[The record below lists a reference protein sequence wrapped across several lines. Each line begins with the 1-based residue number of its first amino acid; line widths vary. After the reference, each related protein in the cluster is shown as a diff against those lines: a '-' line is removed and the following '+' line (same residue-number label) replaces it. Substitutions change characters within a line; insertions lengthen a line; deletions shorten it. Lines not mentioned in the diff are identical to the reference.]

1 MWRLEYRL
9 VSPIPARRHLET
21 TVSPTAVPTRIT
33 IDFRDAL
40 HPSRSWI
47 LGLDAELDGRV
58 ELIAFGSRPGMRPD
72 RVALRPL
79 TQRRPSASSASS
91 ASSLSSASSA
101 DCACP
106 DFCERDHAN
115 E

>member
-1 MWRLEYRL
+1 M
-9 VSPIPARRHLET
+9 
-21 TVSPTAVPTRIT
+21 SPTAVPTRIT
-33 IDFRDAL
+33 IDFRDSV

-47 LGLDAELDGRV
+47 LGLSTEPDDRVDLLAFEGDA
-58 ELIAFGSRPGMRPD
+58 AAAGMRPS
-72 RVALRPL
+72 LRPL
-79 TQRRPSASSASS
+79 PRRRPTA
-91 ASSLSSASSA
+91 LLA

>member
-1 MWRLEYRL
+1 M
-9 VSPIPARRHLET
+9 
-21 TVSPTAVPTRIT
+21 SPTAVPTRIT

-47 LGLDAELDGRV
+47 LGLGADPEGRV
-58 ELIAFGSRPGMRPD
+58 DLLAFESDGTSEPARAASRPLPR
-72 RVALRPL
+72 
-79 TQRRPSASSASS
+79 RRPTA
-91 ASSLSSASSA
+91 LSA

-106 DFCERDHAN
+106 DYCERDHAN